1 MPVHAEVRAA
11 LVERSGNLGA
21 MLSLV
26 EALEEAELIGIER
39 ALDRVPGL
47 EHGQVMGLQIEA
59 MRWANS
65 IGEPA

>member
-1 MPVHAEVRAA
+1 V
-11 LVERSGNLGA
+11 LL
-21 MLSLV
+21 LV
-26 EALEEAELIGIER
+26 EALEESELIGIEK

-47 EHGQVMGLQIEA
+47 EHGQVMRLQIEA

>member
-1 MPVHAEVRAA
+1 
-11 LVERSGNLGA
+11 

-26 EALEEAELIGIER
+26 EALEESELMGIEK

-47 EHGQVMGLQIEA
+47 EHGQVMGMQIEA